1 MVTQSAIFVDAGFLL
16 AVGGTHVTGTSLRSA
31 FRVDYDKLIPGI
43 LKRTAE
49 HSGLEVLRVYWYDAS
64 RDALFTDEHKKI
76 GLLADVQVRL
86 GRISFNGEQKG
97 VDLKLGLDL
106 VGVARIRGLP
116 DVRGRRPG
124 RSRGGGSPGPGHAG
138 IIPPQL
144 AQAAGG
150 KSASDPDAALAAVKD
165 GSSEAYFAY
174 PKDLTAEPVKVYG
187 ADRGVFENGK
197 YEAVAKQLLT
207 ASTQAQ
213 VNNPQL
219 SAALA
224 GGVVFESET
233 YRDGEASGG
242 FGSVIPPMLFLVV
255 FYISMILLSNQML
268 NSTLEEKENR
278 VTEMI
283 LTTLNPNTLI
293 TGKIISLVAVGL
305 VQMLVFLAPIAA
317 GYLFLRDSL
326 PLPDL
331 DLSNPVFEPE
341 PLIVGALL
349 LGGFTLF
356 TGVLVAIGAIMPT
369 AKEAGTIF
377 GPLMAAMFIP
387 FDAYSLIISDPGSLI
402 VQVFTY
408 FPLTGPVTAMLHNGF
423 GTLGPVD
430 AGIVIAELFIV
441 GLLILRLAV
450 HLFRYGSIEYG
461 KKLSI
466 AGTFRHKEL
475 AAK

>member
-1 MVTQSAIFVDAGFLL
+1 MALSQHNLGTVVGFEFMRTIKKKGFVVATLAIPVVLVVVFALILASNSSTEASADAQKNSELSF
-16 AVGGTHVTGTSLRSA
+16 TYT
-31 FRVDYDKLIPGI
+31 
-43 LKRTAE
+43 
-49 HSGLEVLRVYWYDAS
+49 DAS
-64 RDALFTDEHKKI
+64 
-76 GLLADVQVRL
+76 
-86 GRISFNGEQKG
+86 
-97 VDLKLGLDL
+97 
-106 VGVARIRGLP
+106 
-116 DVRGRRPG
+116 
-124 RSRGGGSPGPGHAG
+124 G

-150 KSASDPDAALAAVKD
+150 KSTGNPDTALAAVKD
-165 GSSEAYFAY
+165 GTSEAYFVY
-174 PKDLTAEPVKVYG
+174 PKDPAAEPVKVYG
-187 ADRGVFENGK
+187 ADLGVFENGK

-207 ASTQAQ
+207 AAAQAQ

-219 SAALA
+219 TAALA
-224 GGVVFESET
+224 GGVAFESET
-233 YRDGEASGG
+233 FKDGKASGG
-242 FGSVIPPMLFLVV
+242 VGSVIPPMLFLVA
-255 FYISMILLSNQML
+255 FYIAMILLSNQML

-283 LTTLNPNTLI
+283 LTTLNPTTLI
-293 TGKIISLVAVGL
+293 TGKIISLFAVGL

-326 PLPDL
+326 ALPDL
-331 DLSNPVFEPE
+331 DLSSLVFEPA
-341 PLIVGALL
+341 PLIVGALLL

-387 FDAYSLIISDPGSLI
+387 FYAYSLIISDPRSLI

-408 FPLTGPVTAMLHNGF
+408 FPLTAPVTAMLRNGF
-423 GTLGPVD
+423 GTLGPVE

-441 GLLILRLAV
+441 GILILRLAV

-461 KKLSI
+461 RKLSI
-466 AGTFRHKEL
+466 AGTFRRKEL